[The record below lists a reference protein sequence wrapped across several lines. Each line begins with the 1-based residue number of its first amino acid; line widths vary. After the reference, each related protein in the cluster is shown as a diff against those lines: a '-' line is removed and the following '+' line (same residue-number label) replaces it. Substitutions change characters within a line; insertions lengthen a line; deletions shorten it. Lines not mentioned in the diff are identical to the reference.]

1 MIYSLYRHE
10 MRMVTE
16 HEATRSEVDS
26 DDNDTAKLPVD

>member
-10 MRMVTE
+10 MRMVT
-16 HEATRSEVDS
+16 EATRSEVDS